1 MSTHTDDRKTA
12 ILDALDAFV
21 RQRPGLEFGNY
32 GDVTSYRSELR
43 SITRDLHDYRE
54 LRKAVAWRDGI
65 TADALLEA
73 ARSAYSGRLTLIPP
87 GPHDHGGGHF
97 SSSPQWRVDYCT
109 GQYFPTEYRRA
120 ACAVLAQ
127 ALCYYTRE
135 HAMPESGSDNYR
147 EEVSYNTRGQIVP
160 PAVANR
166 EKEYRMRGK
175 WMSAGDWL
183 RAYMRK
189 EFGRGL
195 AARWFN

>member
-43 SITRDLHDYRE
+43 SITKDLHEYRA
-54 LRKAVAWRDGI
+54 LRAAVQWRDGI
-65 TADALLEA
+65 DADALLEA
-73 ARSAYSGRLTLIPP
+73 ARSAYSGRLTLIASAA
-87 GPHDHGGGHF
+87 DF
-97 SSSPQWRVDYCT
+97 SGAHWCNVDYCT

-127 ALCYYTRE
+127 ALWYYTRE

>member
-73 ARSAYSGRLTLIPP
+73 ARSAYSGRLTLKDISARYDD
-87 GPHDHGGGHF
+87 G
-97 SSSPQWRVDYCT
+97 SIYWVYSVDYCT
-109 GQYFPTEYRRA
+109 GQYFPTEYRKA

-127 ALCYYTRE
+127 ALWYYTRE
-135 HAMPESGSDNYR
+135 RAMPESGSDNYR

-160 PAVANR
+160 PVVANR

-183 RAYMRK
+183 RAYFVR
-189 EFGRGL
+189 EFGRGI
-195 AARWFN
+195 ARRWFN